1 MGVPGDTATA
11 LLLAW
16 RDGDAG
22 AFDRLVPLVN
32 DELRRLAGAYMAGE
46 RAGHT
51 LQPTALVNEAYLRLI
66 NVQQIHWQN
75 RAHFVAMAARTMRR
89 ILVDSARARTND
101 KRGGGVQKLSL
112 DEVEIGAPTPEADV
126 LRVDEALRALAAV
139 YPRQHDVVE
148 LRFFGGL
155 TIEETA
161 EAIGVSPDTVK
172 RDWRFAKLWLVRE
185 LSRAPSL
192 PRAAP

>member
-1 MGVPGDTATA
+1 MGVAGDNATA

-16 RDGDAG
+16 RDGDAA
-22 AFDRLVPLVN
+22 AFDRLLPLVH
-32 DELRRLAGAYMAGE
+32 DELRRLARAYMAKE

-66 NVQQIHWQN
+66 NVHQIQWQN
-75 RAHFVAMAARTMRR
+75 RAHFIAMAARTMRR
-89 ILVDSARARTND
+89 ILVDSARARGNE
-101 KRGGGVQKLSL
+101 KRGGGIEKVPL
-112 DEVEIGAPTPEADV
+112 DDVALELAASATDV
-126 LRVDEALRALAAV
+126 LRVDEALQALAAI

-155 TIEETA
+155 TVEETA
-161 EAIGVSPDTVK
+161 EVLGISPDTVK

-185 LSRAPSL
+185 LSHAPSS
-192 PRAAP
+192 PTATP

>member
-1 MGVPGDTATA
+1 MSFPGDNATA

-16 RDGDAG
+16 RDGDPA
-22 AFDRLVPLVN
+22 AFDRLVPMVN
-32 DELRRLAGAYMAGE
+32 DELRRLAGAYMAKE

-66 NVQQIHWQN
+66 HVHRIQWQN
-75 RAHFVAMAARTMRR
+75 RAHFIAMAARTMRR
-89 ILVDSARARTND
+89 ILVDSARARGND
-101 KRGGGVQKLSL
+101 KRGGSIQKVPL
-112 DEVEIGAPTPEADV
+112 DEVAIGAPGSQADV
-126 LRVDEALRALAAV
+126 LRVDEALHALAAV
-139 YPRQHDVVE
+139 YPRQQDVVE

-161 EAIGVSPDTVK
+161 EVLGVSPDTVK

-185 LSRAPSL
+185 LGRAPSS
-192 PRAAP
+192 PPAAP